1 MDSAT
6 MERYEK
12 TLKSLLESLRSEMN
26 QPVDETQP
34 VLVDGSMGRISR
46 GDAMQVQQL
55 ALEMKRRREER
66 IHRVE
71 SALMRIRNGTYGLCV
86 RCGDAIESG
95 RLEAL
100 PEVVLCVDCASS
112 PR

>member
-1 MDSAT
+1 M
-6 MERYEK
+6 
-12 TLKSLLESLRSEMN
+12 LKDLLESLRSEMD
-26 QPVDETQP
+26 QSVDETQP

-66 IHRVE
+66 TKRVE
-71 SALMRIRNGTYGLCV
+71 SALMRIENGTYGLCV
-86 RCGDAIESG
+86 RCSEPIEPG
-95 RLEAL
+95 RLDAL

-112 PR
+112 PRK